1 MERGDKIRF
10 VDDKS
15 TTRDA
20 LFDKWLEGDLV
31 LVAEPTNE
39 PDARFQDEETGP
51 IWGATRVQDGLRY
64 TVIPETTLVDDGP
77 EEVNLLECVLPAV
90 RYAMGRRSY
99 AVSDMCDIVR
109 KTHWILPNREAL
121 RGFVADALAQGQ
133 QGDMCDHQ
141 QWVDLLAHMEGP
153 YKRTQYSLTED
164 EEQSVLLYAF
174 RHEMQHDLP
183 TAEAFLQ
190 QAWGQMALNTR
201 KVAVNDLNWR
211 TGF

>member
-10 VDDKS
+10 VDDKG

-20 LFDKWLEGDLV
+20 LFDKWLDGDLV

-39 PDARFQDEETGP
+39 PNAWFGNEETCSV
-51 IWGATRVQDGLRY
+51 WASVKVYEGLRY
-64 TVIPETTLVDDGP
+64 TVIPEENLVDDGP
-77 EEVNLLECVLPAV
+77 EGVNLLECVLPAV
-90 RYAMGRRSY
+90 RYAMGRRTY
-99 AVSDMCDIVR
+99 AVSDMCDVVR

-141 QWVDLLAHMEGP
+141 RWVDLLAYMDGP
-153 YKRTQYSLTED
+153 YKRVPYSLNAE

-174 RHEMQHDLP
+174 RYLMSQDLP

-201 KVAVNDLNWR
+201 KIAVNDLNWR